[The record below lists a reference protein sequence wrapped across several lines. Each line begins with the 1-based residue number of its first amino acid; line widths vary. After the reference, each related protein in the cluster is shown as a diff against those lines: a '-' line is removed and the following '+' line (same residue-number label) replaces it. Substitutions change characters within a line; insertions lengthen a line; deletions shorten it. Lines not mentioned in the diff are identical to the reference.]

1 MKACATVLRA
11 DVPHRVKGDEKESSR
26 GVVFAMLMSYE
37 STLRK
42 DTAKGDVGD

>member
-26 GVVFAMLMSYE
+26 GVVFAILMSYE
-37 STLRK
+37 SMVRNRIVPE
-42 DTAKGDVGD
+42 DV